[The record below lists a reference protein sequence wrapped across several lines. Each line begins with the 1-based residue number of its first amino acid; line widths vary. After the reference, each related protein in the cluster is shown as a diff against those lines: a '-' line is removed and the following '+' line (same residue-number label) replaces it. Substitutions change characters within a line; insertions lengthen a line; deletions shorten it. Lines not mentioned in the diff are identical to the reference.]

1 MTVKE
6 KLSMIGHVIDT
17 PRVIKNAYNNRN
29 DYMQDFVNS
38 FVNHNFKK
46 VYFLGS
52 GTSHH
57 VSWVIKNIFV
67 DLLLN
72 IIYNIIVKNST
83 KENAYGSIKQK
94 DY

>member
-6 KLSMIGHVIDT
+6 KLSMIGHIIDT
-17 PRVIKNAYNNRN
+17 PRVIKKAYDIRN
-29 DYMQDFVNS
+29 EYMHDFVNA
-38 FVNHNFKK
+38 FVNHDFKK

-67 DLLLN
+67 DLLH
-72 IIYNIIVKNST
+72 I
-83 KENAYGSIKQK
+83 
-94 DY
+94 